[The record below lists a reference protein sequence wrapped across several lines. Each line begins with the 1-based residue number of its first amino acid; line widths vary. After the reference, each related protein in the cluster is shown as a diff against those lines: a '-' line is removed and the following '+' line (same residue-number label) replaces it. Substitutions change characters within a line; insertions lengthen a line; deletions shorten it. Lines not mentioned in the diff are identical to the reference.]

1 MPGVNSSIQNRI
13 PISSE
18 EFIVAGSC
26 FAGIRDIPMTQK
38 FFKKISTH
46 LLIVLIM
53 SAILHIEQRRRN
65 KKKSSES
72 GVENVDNTQEQSES
86 A

>member
-1 MPGVNSSIQNRI
+1 MENPCEARKIKASQNLHKI
-13 PISSE
+13 
-18 EFIVAGSC
+18 
-26 FAGIRDIPMTQK
+26 
-38 FFKKISTH
+38 ISTH
-46 LLIVLIM
+46 LLTVLIM
-53 SAILHIEQRRRN
+53 SAILHIEQRKRN